1 MAELRV
7 GRRAVHNFWRQ
18 LEEFSTQFRHLRA
31 LVALAGWDQE
41 TYMPP
46 GAAQRRAAQLATA
59 QKLLHRHMNSTVARR
74 LALRAHQILP
84 LLPERKQRIVSC
96 FLREYRRYTA
106 LPEQLLEELS
116 YAQTLALESWK
127 LARRESDFSLFAPYL
142 QRLLELKRQQ
152 IEFLG
157 YEEHPYD
164 ALLGLY
170 EPGLRLSR
178 LQPMLQELTVAVR
191 QLLQWVQSRP
201 VQPSDRLLHQSIPA
215 DEQLSLAR
223 IVCRQIGFDEGRGRL
238 DLSAHPFC
246 TALGPSDVR
255 MTTRIHSGDASV
267 CFYSVLHELGHAL
280 YEQGIPEELAD
291 SFAGEAVSMAIHE
304 SQSLLWEDIIG
315 RSLAFCQWLFPL
327 WQERFGRYVGEQ
339 WEGASAEELF
349 GAVNRVQPS
358 LIRTEADEVTYHLHI
373 QLRLELELA
382 LLAGEL
388 RVWDLPDA
396 WNDGMERLLGIR
408 PREDRSGCLQDIHWA
423 LGDFGYFPTYSLGKL
438 VAAILWKQ
446 MQRELPG
453 LEQHICAG
461 EFQPVLQWL
470 RRTVHESAPL
480 ENGEELV
487 QRIAGAELTVDA
499 FVEYITD
506 KLRRVYGEP
515 LQSR

>member
-1 MAELRV
+1 
-7 GRRAVHNFWRQ
+7 
-18 LEEFSTQFRHLRA
+18 
-31 LVALAGWDQE
+31 
-41 TYMPP
+41 
-46 GAAQRRAAQLATA
+46 
-59 QKLLHRHMNSTVARR
+59 
-74 LALRAHQILP
+74 
-84 LLPERKQRIVSC
+84 
-96 FLREYRRYTA
+96 
-106 LPEQLLEELS
+106 
-116 YAQTLALESWK
+116 
-127 LARRESDFSLFAPYL
+127 
-142 QRLLELKRQQ
+142 
-152 IEFLG
+152 
-157 YEEHPYD
+157 
-164 ALLGLY
+164 
-170 EPGLRLSR
+170 
-178 LQPMLQELTVAVR
+178 
-191 QLLQWVQSRP
+191 
-201 VQPSDRLLHQSIPA
+201 
-215 DEQLSLAR
+215 
-223 IVCRQIGFDEGRGRL
+223 
-238 DLSAHPFC
+238 
-246 TALGPSDVR
+246 

-480 ENGEELV
+480 ENSEELV